1 MKPSY
6 WSALISACTMHAV
19 HAVDP
24 QQIVAYFQQNLS
36 AGSEVVVPG
45 QGNWTTDF
53 TQRWNGLYEPSY
65 VVAVKPA
72 LEADIQKIISY
83 ASQNHVRF
91 MGTGGGHGYTS
102 TTARLQNGIDIDLDA
117 FRQVNVSA
125 AENTMTIGGA
135 VHFDQVF
142 DVLFEQGKLVPTGYC
157 SCAGMVGVTL
167 GGGVGPLQGLYGL
180 IMDSLISVRIVTGKG
195 ELVTASATENTELFW
210 GVRGGGIHL
219 GLVTSA
225 TYKIYDVGGKAHNGQ
240 ALNADLIFSADKN
253 ASVFQLLESLA
264 GKQPDTYSI
273 VSGILWSDAFNAS
286 VIVVNTVYW
295 GPEDEGAILN
305 QPFLDIGPL
314 VQNITVLPWNRL
326 TKENRF
332 GGNSIDCAPQ
342 AEGVERTI
350 LGLNLYSLKASIFTD
365 VLADY
370 DRFYLENPALR
381 PSSMLAIEMH
391 PRRVTAQIPD
401 SATAYPYRE
410 TLGMNIISIVM
421 PDKSYVATVEK
432 FATSIRQ
439 KLSPMSGAKGLEV
452 YVNYAHGD
460 EGPVAWYGENLARL
474 RQLKSEWDPSV
485 LFNWT
490 NGIAA

>member
-1 MKPSY
+1 
-6 WSALISACTMHAV
+6 MHAAR
-19 HAVDP
+19 AVDP

-45 QGNWTTDF
+45 QGNWTADF

-72 LEADIQKIISY
+72 LEADIQEIISY
-83 ASQNHVRF
+83 ASQNHVPF

-102 TTARLQNGIDIDLDA
+102 TTARLQNGIDIDLGA

-125 AENTMTIGGA
+125 AENTVTIG
-135 VHFDQVF
+135 
-142 DVLFEQGKLVPTGYC
+142 
-157 SCAGMVGVTL
+157 GMVGVTL

-180 IMDSLISVRIVTGKG
+180 IMDSLVSVRLVTGKG

-225 TYKIYDVGGKAHNGQ
+225 TYKIYDVGDKAHNGQ
-240 ALNADLIFSADKN
+240 ALNADMFFSADKN

-273 VSGILWSDAFNAS
+273 VSGILWSDDFNAS

-314 VQNITVLPWNRL
+314 VKNITVLPWNRL

-391 PRRVTAQIPD
+391 PRRVTMQIPD

-421 PDKSYVATVEK
+421 PDRSFLATVEK

-460 EGPVAWYGENLARL
+460 EGPVAWYGENLGRL